1 MTFSTL
7 LATIKKNKLK
17 VDAELLELAYGF
29 AKEAHHGQIRLSGE
43 PYITH
48 SLVTANT
55 LAGLRMDEPT
65 ILAGLLHDVP
75 EDTPR
80 TLNDIRE
87 NFGEEVAMLVEGITK
102 LGKLKYRGIDRY
114 IENLRKMFVAMSSDI
129 RTIIIKFADRLHNL
143 ETLSAL
149 PQRKQI
155 RIAQETLEIYAPI
168 AHRLGIGVLRT
179 ALEDAAFKY
188 VFPKEYERVTSLI
201 EVRSKQY
208 TESLA
213 RVKDRLME
221 ALRRNNI
228 HVVDCHGRNKGLYSL
243 YKKLLY
249 HNNDISQIY
258 DLIALRVVV
267 PTISDCYAALGIAH
281 SLLKPLK
288 GRIKDYI
295 AQPKPNQYR
304 SLHTTVFCDL
314 GEIVEIQIRTSEMH
328 EEAEYGIAA
337 HWQYSTIGSNRNI
350 PAEFADWIEE
360 LAKWHKHKSDTKEYL
375 KSLKLEVFQNR
386 IFVFTPDG
394 DVIELPDGSTPID
407 FAYHIHTD
415 IGNKAVGAKINDEM
429 APLDVELKSGD
440 LVEIITDKNRKG
452 PNYDWLK
459 FVKTRSARGKIRQ
472 YAKPHLWQRLTPW
485 PLRK

>member
-7 LATIKKNKLK
+7 LNTIKKNKLK
-17 VDAELLELAYGF
+17 VDTDLLELAYDFG
-29 AKEAHHGQIRLSGE
+29 KEAHQGQVRLNGE

-48 SLVTANT
+48 SLETANT

-65 ILAGLLHDVP
+65 ILAGILHDVP

-80 TLNDIRE
+80 TLDDIKE
-87 NFGEEVAMLVEGITK
+87 NFGDEVAMLVEGITK

-143 ETLSAL
+143 ATLAAL

-188 VFPKEYERVTSLI
+188 AFPKECERVTSLI
-201 EVRSKQY
+201 ETRGKQHS
-208 TESLA
+208 ECLA
-213 RVKDRLME
+213 RVKEDLMKE
-221 ALRRNNI
+221 LRKNHI
-228 HVVDCHGRNKGLYSL
+228 AVIDCHGRKKGLYSL

-258 DLIALRVVV
+258 DLVALRVVV
-267 PTISDCYAALGIAH
+267 PTIADCYAALGVVH
-281 SLLKPLK
+281 SLYRPLK

-304 SLHTTVFCDL
+304 SLHTTVFSDV

-328 EEAEYGIAA
+328 NKAEYGIAA
-337 HWQYSTIGSNRNI
+337 HWQYIAVGSHRRI
-350 PAEFADWIEE
+350 PPEFADWIEE
-360 LAKWHKHKSDTKEYL
+360 LAKWQKHKNNTKEYL
-375 KSLKLEVFQNR
+375 QSLKLEVFQNR

-394 DVIELPDGSTPID
+394 DVIELPEGSTPVD

-429 APLDVELKSGD
+429 APLDTELKSGD

-459 FVKTRSARGKIRQ
+459 FVKTRTARGKISQ